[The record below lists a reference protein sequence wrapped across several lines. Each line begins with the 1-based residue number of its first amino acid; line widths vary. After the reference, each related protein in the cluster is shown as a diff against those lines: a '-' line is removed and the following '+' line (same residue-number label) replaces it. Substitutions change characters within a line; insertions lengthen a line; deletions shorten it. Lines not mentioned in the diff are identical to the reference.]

1 MSGWLELF
9 TLLGLVL
16 VAIYWSDAM
25 RSKER
30 ARAAGRAACEGIG
43 AQFLDDTVVLTRTRL
58 RRNAA
63 GALAFQR
70 EYRYE
75 YTVNGALREFGH
87 VIVHGRQATSLTPG
101 SGTGR
106 QLH

>member
-9 TLLGLVL
+9 SLLGLVL

-25 RSKER
+25 RSKEQ
-30 ARAAGRAACEGIG
+30 ARAAGRQACEGIG
-43 AQFLDDTVVLTRTRL
+43 AQFLDDTVVLTRARL

-63 GALAFQR
+63 GTLALCR

-75 YTVNGALREFGH
+75 YTVNGAIREFGH
-87 VIVHGRQATSLTPG
+87 VIVHGREVTPLALG

-106 QLH
+106 HLH